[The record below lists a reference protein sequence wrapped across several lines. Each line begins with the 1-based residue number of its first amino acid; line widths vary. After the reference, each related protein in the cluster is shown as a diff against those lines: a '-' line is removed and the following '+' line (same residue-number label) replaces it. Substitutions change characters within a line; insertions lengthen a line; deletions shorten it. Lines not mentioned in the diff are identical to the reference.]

1 MIKLRELKELIIK
14 NEIEFIEQVQH
25 EDPKMYIDGITDEI
39 NECDDIDDIILFY
52 ECHGYG
58 LKTACKIIID
68 LLMNSSQLK
77 EKL

>member
-58 LKTACKIIID
+58 LKTAYKIIID
-68 LLMNSSQLK
+68 LLMNSAQLK

>member
-14 NEIEFIEQVQH
+14 GEIEFIEQVQH
-25 EDPKMYIDGITDEI
+25 EDPKMYIDGTKDEI
-39 NECDDIDDIILFY
+39 NECDDINDILEFY
-52 ECHGYG
+52 GNHGIE